1 MSEAFKER
9 MVQDLMRKIFGVE
22 TKAGSTSPAY
32 CALQDIRNGHVGP
45 EAVARSSLSV
55 VPSEDDADI
64 GAALWLRDY
73 KAAVDANGYE
83 FGRNTVSRGEMIL
96 VTLVRKAA

>member
-32 CALQDIRNGHVGP
+32 CALQDIRNGHVGH
-45 EAVARSSLSV
+45 EVVARSSVSAI
-55 VPSEDDADI
+55 PSEDGDDI
-64 GAALWLRDY
+64 GAALWLKDY
-73 KAAVDANGYE
+73 KAAPMRMGMSSAGTQY
-83 FGRNTVSRGEMIL
+83 RPAKCSW
-96 VTLVRKAA
+96 